1 MQLVIAEVQGG
12 NPALHGDDL
21 DAVRAP
27 AVPEPDLLVIVA
39 TDDDVVPAHH
49 VIAVGKYIDS
59 PGTKGQGYQE
69 SRKGAAVTEK
79 EIIRRLS
86 PNEYESRGY
95 HNIAR

>member
-59 PGTKGQGYQE
+59 PGT
-69 SRKGAAVTEK
+69 
-79 EIIRRLS
+79 
-86 PNEYESRGY
+86 
-95 HNIAR
+95 